1 MIAVDRADFEL
12 LPDSP
17 IPGLA
22 VRVTIH
28 GEGLG
33 GGGHPIVAK
42 VGDQDLQAMA
52 PTLEPGGAR
61 GFLAAEPAIGDELRI
76 GLLGGELIPT
86 GVVYDGPG
94 PEG

>member
-1 MIAVDRADFEL
+1 VIAVDRADFEL

-28 GEGLG
+28 GEGLE
-33 GGGHPIVAK
+33 GGGHPIVAR
-42 VGDQDLQAMA
+42 VGDQPLLAMA
-52 PTLEPGGAR
+52 PTLEAGGAQ
-61 GFLAAEPAIGDELRI
+61 GFLAAEPAVGEELRI

-86 GVVYDGPG
+86 GVVYNGPAPVG
-94 PEG
+94 